1 MRVIQVANVRWFN
14 ATSWYALYLA
24 RLLREAGHE
33 ALVLTLPGTE
43 TEATARAWGLP
54 VAALPLNSGNPAT
67 LARLAVALRRVVREF
82 RPDAVNCHRGES
94 FWLWGAMRAA
104 GAPFRL
110 VRTRGD
116 QRPPR
121 NNTPNRWL
129 HNRCA
134 DAVVA
139 TNSVMHAHFRD
150 VFGIGPDRLHLI
162 LGGVDRARFAFDPE
176 GRARV
181 RARFG
186 YGPDDFVVG
195 LLGRFDEVKGQREL
209 IEAVALARR
218 APGGGR
224 LRLMLAGF
232 ATATTQA
239 EVQGWIAAAGLDDIT
254 VITGRQ
260 PDVAAM
266 ISAMDLGV
274 VASKWSETI
283 ARAALEIMSC
293 QRPLVGTTVGVMPD
307 LLDPGALFPPADV
320 PAMARAIARA
330 ATDTAHREALAAA
343 QARTIAGLSGPDFL
357 ARTLAVYSGGRP

>member
-33 ALVLTLPGTE
+33 ALVLALPGTE
-43 TEATARAWGLP
+43 TLDKARAWGLP
-54 VAALPLNSGNPAT
+54 VAALPLNSSNPAT
-67 LARLAVALRRVVREF
+67 LARLGLELRRLVREF

-116 QRPPR
+116 QRLPR
-121 NNTPNRWL
+121 NNAANRWL
-129 HNRCA
+129 HCRCA

-139 TNSVMHAHFRD
+139 TNSVMYAHFRD
-150 VFGIGPDRLHLI
+150 AFGIGPDRLHLI
-162 LGGVDRARFAFDPE
+162 LGGVDRARFTFDSE

-181 RARFG
+181 RSEFG

-209 IEAVALARR
+209 IQAVAQARR
-218 APGGGR
+218 APGGAR

-232 ATATTQA
+232 ETATTQA
-239 EVQGWIAAAGLDDIT
+239 EVQGWIDAAGLGQVT
-254 VITGRQ
+254 VITGQR
-260 PDVAAM
+260 PDVAAV

-283 ARAALEIMSC
+283 ARAALEIMAC
-293 QRPLVGTTVGVMPD
+293 ARPLLGTTVGVMPD
-307 LLDPGALFPPADV
+307 LLGPGALFPPADV
-320 PAMARAIARA
+320 PAMAAAIARA
-330 ATDTAHREALAAA
+330 AADPAHCATLAAE
-343 QARTIAGLSGPDFL
+343 QARTIEGLSGADFL
-357 ARTLAVYSGGRP
+357 ARTLAVYAGGRP

>member
-1 MRVIQVANVRWFN
+1 
-14 ATSWYALYLA
+14 
-24 RLLREAGHE
+24 
-33 ALVLTLPGTE
+33 
-43 TEATARAWGLP
+43 

-116 QRPPR
+116 QRLPR
-121 NNTPNRWL
+121 NNAPNRWL

-150 VFGIGPDRLHLI
+150 AFGIGPDRLHLI
-162 LGGVDRARFAFDPE
+162 LGGVDRERFAFDPE

-181 RARFG
+181 RAEFG
-186 YGPDDFVVG
+186 YGPQDFVVG

-209 IEAVALARR
+209 IRAVAQARL
-218 APGGGR
+218 APGGQR

-232 ATATTQA
+232 ETATTLA
-239 EVQGWIAAAGLDDIT
+239 EVRGWIDAAGLGEAT
-254 VITGRQ
+254 TITGQR
-260 PDVAAM
+260 PDVAAV

-293 QRPLVGTTVGVMPD
+293 GRPLVGTSVGVMPD
-307 LLDPGALFPPADV
+307 LLGPEALLPPADV
-320 PAMARAIARA
+320 PALARAVARA
-330 ATDTAHREALAAA
+330 ATDPGHLRALAAA
-343 QARTIAGLSGPDFL
+343 QARTIATLSGRDFL
-357 ARTLAVYSGGRP
+357 ERTLAVYAGGRP